1 MTRGKRWLGYA
12 LAAFVAFFAF
22 LGAIGLR
29 IAPPSPTAS
38 GQDINLGAVP
48 APDFQLTDAQGR
60 AVSLGQYRGK
70 AVALAFY
77 DPRCSGVCPPVPAIL
92 RDVQR
97 DLGPQASQRVGW
109 LIVNTNPLPGP
120 TTAPASLPGRFLSGS
135 LPLLYSVWQAY
146 HIDVAVEGRRVAYTA
161 AIYLIDGQGL
171 ERYLF
176 PVSSQAS
183 ASERAAAIS
192 RQLTA
197 LLGRANQ

>member
-1 MTRGKRWLGYA
+1 LSRRKRWIGYA

-48 APDFQLTDAQGR
+48 APDFQLTNTQGQP
-60 AVSLGQYRGK
+60 VSLRQFRGK

-77 DPRCSGVCPPVPAIL
+77 DPRCSGVCPPVPAIF

-97 DLGPQASQRVGW
+97 ELGPQASQRVAW

-120 TTAPASLPGRFLSGS
+120 TSPPTSLPGQFLSGP
-135 LPLLYSVWQAY
+135 LPLLYAMWQAY
-146 HIDVAVEGRRVAYTA
+146 HIDVAVEGGRVAYTA

-176 PVSSQAS
+176 PVSSEAS
-183 ASERAAAIS
+183 AGERAAAIS
-192 RQLTA
+192 RQLSA
-197 LLGRANQ
+197 LLGTANQ

>member
-1 MTRGKRWLGYA
+1 MSRGKRWIGYA

-22 LGAIGLR
+22 MGAIGLR

-48 APDFQLTDAQGR
+48 APDFQLTNAQGKP
-60 AVSLGQYRGK
+60 VSLGQFRGK

-92 RDVQR
+92 KDVQR
-97 DLGPQASQRVGW
+97 ELGPRVSPQVVW

-120 TTAPASLPGRFLSGS
+120 TSPPASLPGQFLSGP
-135 LPLLYSVWQAY
+135 LPLLYAVWQSY
-146 HIDVAVEGRRVAYTA
+146 HIDVAVEGGRVAYTA

-176 PVSSQAS
+176 PVSSEAS
-183 ASERAAAIS
+183 ASERATAIS
-192 RQLTA
+192 RQLSA
-197 LLGRANQ
+197 LLSAGNQ

>member
-1 MTRGKRWLGYA
+1 LSRRKRWIGYA

-48 APDFQLTDAQGR
+48 APDFQLTNAQGQP
-60 AVSLGQYRGK
+60 VSLRQFRGK

-77 DPRCSGVCPPVPAIL
+77 DPRCSGVCPPVPAIF

-97 DLGPQASQRVGW
+97 ELGPRASQKVAW
-109 LIVNTNPLPGP
+109 LLVNTNPLPGP
-120 TTAPASLPGRFLSGS
+120 TPTSASLPGQFLSGP

-146 HIDVAVEGRRVAYTA
+146 HIDVAVEGGRVAYTA

-176 PVSSQAS
+176 PVSSEAS
-183 ASERAAAIS
+183 AGERAAAIS
-192 RQLTA
+192 RQLSA
-197 LLGRANQ
+197 LLGTANQ